1 MIITKKSSKA
11 IILSIFFML
20 PIIGSAFLAPS
31 VRADESLAASQ
42 VGLEEVGRVYGGEKL
57 KRDPRELVA
66 SYISFALGFISII
79 FLALTIAAGF
89 QYMTSGGNAESAGK
103 AASNLKNAI
112 IGLLIVLA
120 AWSVSRFTIVMLN
133 RATRG
138 DDTSYYDE
146 KRM

>member
-11 IILSIFFML
+11 IILSIFFL
-20 PIIGSAFLAPS
+20 FPIMGSIFFTPS
-31 VRADESLAASQ
+31 AKADETLVASQ
-42 VGLEEVGRVYGGEKL
+42 VGLEEIGRVYGGEKL

-79 FLALTIAAGF
+79 FLVLTVAAGF
-89 QYMTSGGNAESAGK
+89 QYMTSGGNAEQASK

-120 AWSVSRFTIVMLN
+120 AWSISRFTIVMLN
-133 RATRG
+133 KATRG
-138 DDTSYYDE
+138 DDTSYYNE
-146 KRM
+146 NRM